1 MDWSSSDETVATVSQ
16 NGVVTLHANGTAI
29 ITASAGNGSFTAR
42 AEITVAPFHFLY
54 DLNQDQQ
61 EDVLDVMTL
70 AQRIVNQQPY
80 QKQMDYNEN
89 QELDVG
95 DVMYLAQRIVNQL

>member
-1 MDWSSSDETVATVSQ
+1 MDYAKVC
-16 NGVVTLHANGTAI
+16 LHRGEERDIRSGGWWVYDN
-29 ITASAGNGSFTAR
+29 
-42 AEITVAPFHFLY
+42 EIDWIDDICTDGGIV
-54 DLNQDQQ
+54 
-61 EDVLDVMTL
+61 DVLDVMTL
-70 AQRIVNQQPY
+70 TQMIVNQQPY